1 VNLFTAPSAIPR
13 DFLSIRSDRP
23 APAHV
28 PSGRVVDLQWATGRT
43 PNDLV
48 EPYQPFG
55 WLLGA
60 DVPRILYDPT
70 PGPLHPVGG
79 WYVMHYEDIRRVY
92 EEHETFSTV
101 GVAEFQRM
109 IGETFHSIPLA
120 FDPPLHTR
128 YRKFLNPHFTPVAL
142 KKMEASVRALAV
154 EMIEEFADKGEVDI
168 AYDFGRVYPV
178 RIFMDLMGF
187 PPAMFEQFLQWE
199 YDILHSRDPVK
210 TGDALKGVIAWL
222 RGFIAERERV
232 SDDKLVSKIVH
243 GTIEG
248 ETLTADEKIGIVWF
262 LWLGGLDTVA
272 STISQMFR
280 RLGQDQALQARLR
293 TDPELINT
301 AVEEFLR
308 TQPLVNSSRTVVQDT
323 EWHGITLKAGDQV
336 FVLNSVGNFDPDQFA
351 DPRAFD
357 PARGAN
363 RHFTFIGGA
372 HICLGA
378 PLARRE
384 LRCLLDEFLR
394 RIPRFRIKPSADTTV
409 NPGLLSIRNLPI
421 VWDVPA

>member
-1 VNLFTAPSAIPR
+1 MNIAVATRFPTTF
-13 DFLSIRSDRP
+13 DEIRVDKP

-28 PSGRVVDLQWATGRT
+28 PRERIVDLQWATGRT
-43 PNDLV
+43 ANDLA
-48 EPYQPFG
+48 EPYSPFR

-70 PGPLHPVGG
+70 PGMLHPEGG

-101 GVAEFQRM
+101 TVAEFQRVV
-109 IGETFHSIPLA
+109 GETFPSIPLSL
-120 FDPPLHTR
+120 DPPHHTR

-142 KKMEASVRALAV
+142 KKLEGWVRALAV
-154 EMIEEFADKGEVDI
+154 EMIEEHAGKGELDI
-168 AYDFGRVYPV
+168 AYDFGRIYPV

-187 PPAMFEQFLQWE
+187 PREMFEQFLQWE
-199 YDILHSRDPVK
+199 FDILHSGDPERVM
-210 TGDALKGVIAWL
+210 GALKGVIAWL
-222 RGFIAERERV
+222 RGFIADRERDP
-232 SDDKLVSKIVH
+232 DDKLVTQLVR

-248 ETLTADEKIGIVWF
+248 RPLTDDEKIGIVWF

-280 RLGQDQALQARLR
+280 RLAQDQALQQRLR
-293 TDPELINT
+293 DEPELINS

-308 TQPLVNSSRTVVQDT
+308 TQPLVNSSRTVTRDT
-323 EWHGITLKAGDQV
+323 EWLGVTMKAGDRI
-336 FVLNSVGNFDPDQFA
+336 FVLNSVGNFDEGQFKRPA
-351 DPRAFD
+351 EFD
-357 PARGAN
+357 PARHAN
-363 RHFTFIGGA
+363 RHFTFIGGV

-384 LRCLLDEFLR
+384 LRILLEEFLA
-394 RIPRFRIKPSADTTV
+394 RIPPFRVKPGADTTV

-421 VWDVPA
+421 VWDRA

>member
-1 VNLFTAPSAIPR
+1 MNLSSPPRALPR
-13 DFLSIRSDRP
+13 DLASIRSDSP

-28 PSGRVVDLQWATGRT
+28 PPDRVVYLQWATGQT

-48 EPYQPFG
+48 EPYEPCG

-70 PGPLHPVGG
+70 PGPMHPVGG

-101 GVAEFQRM
+101 GVAGFQRM
-109 IGETFHSIPLA
+109 IGETFTSIPLGL
-120 FDPPLHTR
+120 DPPLHTR
-128 YRKFLNPHFTPVAL
+128 YRKFLNPHFTPVAI
-142 KKMEASVRALAV
+142 KKMEASIRGLVV
-154 EMIEEFADKGEVDI
+154 DMIEQFADKGEVDI

-199 YDILHSRDPVK
+199 YDILHSRDPAR
-210 TGDALKGVIAWL
+210 TGAALKGVIGWL
-222 RGFIAERERV
+222 RGFIAEREREP
-232 SDDKLVSKIVH
+232 DDKLASKIIH

-248 ETLTADEKIGIVWF
+248 EALTDDEKIGILWF

-272 STISQMFR
+272 STISLMFR
-280 RLGQDQALQARLR
+280 RLGMDPDLQARLR
-293 TDPELINT
+293 ADPALINT

-308 TQPLVNSSRTVVQDT
+308 TQPLVHSTRTVRHDI
-323 EWHGITLKAGDQV
+323 EWHGVTLKAGDQI
-336 FVLNSVGNFDPDQFA
+336 FALNSVGNYDPDQFT
-351 DPRAFD
+351 DPQTFD
-357 PARGAN
+357 PARSAN

-384 LRCLLDEFLR
+384 LRTLLEEFLR
-394 RIPRFRIKPSADTTV
+394 CIPPFRIKPGADTTV

-421 VWDVPA
+421 VWDVAT